1 TGYRGRVGLFEI
13 MALNDE
19 MRDLIMKHASTA
31 LLRNA
36 ARKAG
41 MSSLRENGLLA
52 IYEGL
57 TTIEEVVRET
67 IVEEA

>member
-1 TGYRGRVGLFEI
+1 MGRQAGPQPPDLP
-13 MALNDE
+13 AARDE
-19 MRDLIMKHASTA
+19 LRDLIMKHASTS
-31 LLRNA
+31 LLRDA

-41 MSSLRENGLLA
+41 LRSLRESGLMG